1 MVKSNFSY
9 QLFLKFKYCTA
20 DVQYVSFTCKLLIL
34 NLSYY
39 SKVTEKVEDLA
50 IIIYIKKN
58 TVPRSSLFIQI
69 SFYLTPTGFFFRSH
83 EL

>member
-50 IIIYIKKN
+50 IIIYIKKKILYLDLHY
-58 TVPRSSLFIQI
+58 LFK
-69 SFYLTPTGFFFRSH
+69 FPFT
-83 EL
+83 